1 MHNTLQHDSHTLR
14 SSCRKLS
21 VSGLA
26 VCNQRSTSAASTVN
40 QPPIIEQRP
49 PKGYYD

>member
-26 VCNQRSTSAASTVN
+26 VCNQRSTSASTVN